1 MIHKHDIYLHIYII
15 HIYYIYIYMYYIL
28 YILVMNTNQGLYIG
42 IWISFTKKSCFE
54 TTNAI
59 QLVTNL
65 LSQ

>member
-1 MIHKHDIYLHIYII
+1 
-15 HIYYIYIYMYYIL
+15 MYYIL

-54 TTNAI
+54 TINAV
-59 QLVTNL
+59 QLITNL

>member
-42 IWISFTKKSCFE
+42 IWISFTKKILF
-54 TTNAI
+54 
-59 QLVTNL
+59 
-65 LSQ
+65 

>member
-1 MIHKHDIYLHIYII
+1 MIHKHNIYLC
-15 HIYYIYIYMYYIL
+15 IYYTYIIYMYYIL

-54 TTNAI
+54 TTNAV

>member
-1 MIHKHDIYLHIYII
+1 
-15 HIYYIYIYMYYIL
+15 MYYIL

-54 TTNAI
+54 TANAVPI
-59 QLVTNL
+59 TNL